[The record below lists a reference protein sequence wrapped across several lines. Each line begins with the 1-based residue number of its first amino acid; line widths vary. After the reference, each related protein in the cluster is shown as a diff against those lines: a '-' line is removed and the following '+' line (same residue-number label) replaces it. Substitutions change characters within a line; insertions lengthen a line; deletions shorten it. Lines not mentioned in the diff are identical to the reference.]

1 MQITRTAS
9 IVPQIVVEDLLRCC
23 EVGRGSPNGF
33 HWESVS
39 VSAAPRH
46 HGFDHTAFTTIEALG
61 ILDNLGNYALSH
73 EMNLLQ
79 YSRALSLHLRRRRRL
94 RLVPDMYR
102 LGSLHAV
109 KMNKPVLRLI
119 SRLFA
124 RVTLLA
130 VLSSK
135 ADRAPAHRHENQ
147 AD

>member
-9 IVPQIVVEDLLRCC
+9 IIPQIVVEDLLRCC

-61 ILDNLGNYALSH
+61 NLDNLGNYALSYEIH
-73 EMNLLQ
+73 SLQ
-79 YSRALSLHLRRRRRL
+79 YSRAHLLHLRRRRRL
-94 RLVPDMYR
+94 RLVPDKYR
-102 LGSLHAV
+102 LSSLHAV
-109 KMNKPVLRLI
+109 KMNKTVLRLI
-119 SRLFA
+119 SRIFA
-124 RVTLLA
+124 RVTLLTI
-130 VLSSK
+130 LSSK
-135 ADRAPAHRHENQ
+135 VDRAPAHRHENQ